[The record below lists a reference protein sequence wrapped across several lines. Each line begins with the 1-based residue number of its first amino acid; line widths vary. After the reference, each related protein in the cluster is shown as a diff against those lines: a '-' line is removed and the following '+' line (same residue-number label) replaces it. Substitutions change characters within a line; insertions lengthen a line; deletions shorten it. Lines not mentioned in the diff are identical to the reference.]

1 MELDLERA
9 IASGNTESIWT
20 RTAMVA
26 KTALGRR
33 NLVSRRLSGS
43 MAQGLTPSHMQAQLG
58 HKHKEPDFFWHQKH
72 HMGSN
77 DKDATI
83 PISLDITFI
92 IFLWNSSLCLDY
104 WIK

>member
-1 MELDLERA
+1 
-9 IASGNTESIWT
+9 
-20 RTAMVA
+20 MVA

-33 NLVSRRLSGS
+33 NLVSRWLSGS
-43 MAQGLTPSHMQAQLG
+43 GAQGLTPSHTQAQLG
-58 HKHKEPDFFWHQKH
+58 HKHKEPDLFWHQKH
-72 HMGSN
+72 HMGLN
-77 DKDATI
+77 DKDATM